1 MPALMDIVIP
11 RLDFLWS
18 AKFWAVFHVIFWYGC
33 PPAGFGVLVL
43 FVGFRL
49 PGG

>member
-1 MPALMDIVIP
+1 MDIVIP

-18 AKFWAVFHVIFWYGC
+18 AKFWAVFHVIFWYGY
-33 PPAGFGVLVL
+33 PRPARRMAL